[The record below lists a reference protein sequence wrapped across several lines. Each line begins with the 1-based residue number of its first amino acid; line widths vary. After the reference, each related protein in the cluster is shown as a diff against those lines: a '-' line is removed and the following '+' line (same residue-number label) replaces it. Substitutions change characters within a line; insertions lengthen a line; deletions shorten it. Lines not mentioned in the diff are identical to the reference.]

1 MRNIGLILL
10 VVVSFALGFL
20 INSYFFKGHVSTE
33 NSQVLLEKI
42 KSVSKVI
49 NVEGYFTEV
58 YDYKDYWGYNISFFQ
73 KKALVRIKAKVSMGY
88 DMNKIIFNTNP
99 MTKTISIS
107 KLPEPEI
114 LSIDHDLDYYDI
126 SEGTFNSFTTEDYNK
141 INANAKEFIKKK
153 VETSGLKDAAIKEG
167 DRMLEVIR
175 FMVESM
181 GWKLETT
188 NNLKG

>member
-10 VVVSFALGFL
+10 VVGTFALGFL

-33 NSQVLLEKI
+33 NSQVMLEKI
-42 KSVSKVI
+42 KNVCKVI

-88 DMNKIIFNTNP
+88 DMNKIIFNSNP

-126 SEGTFNSFTTEDYNK
+126 TEGSFNSFTTEDYNK
-141 INANAKEFIKKK
+141 INANAKDFIKKK
-153 VETSGLKDAAIKEG
+153 VETSGLKDAAMKEG
-167 DRMLEVIR
+167 DKMLEVIR

-181 GWKLETT
+181 GWKLDTT
-188 NNLKG
+188 TNLKG

>member
-10 VVVSFALGFL
+10 VVGTFALGFL

-33 NSQVLLEKI
+33 NSQVMLEKI
-42 KSVSKVI
+42 KNVCKVI

-88 DMNKIIFNTNP
+88 DMNKIIFNSNP

-126 SEGTFNSFTTEDYNK
+126 TEGSFNSFTTEDYNK
-141 INANAKEFIKKK
+141 INANAKDFIKKK
-153 VETSGLKDAAIKEG
+153 VETSGLKDAALKEG
-167 DRMLEVIR
+167 DKMLEVIR

-181 GWKLETT
+181 GWKLDTT
-188 NNLKG
+188 TNLKG

>member
-10 VVVSFALGFL
+10 VVGTFALGFL

-33 NSQVLLEKI
+33 NSQVMLEKI
-42 KSVSKVI
+42 KNVCKVI

-88 DMNKIIFNTNP
+88 DMNKIIFKSNP
-99 MTKTISIS
+99 MTKTISIN

-126 SEGTFNSFTTEDYNK
+126 TEGSFNSFTTEDYNK
-141 INANAKEFIKKK
+141 INANAKDFIKKK
-153 VETSGLKDAAIKEG
+153 VETSGLKDAAMKEG
-167 DRMLEVIR
+167 DKMLEVIR

-181 GWKLETT
+181 GWKLDTT
-188 NNLKG
+188 TNLKG

>member
-10 VVVSFALGFL
+10 VVGTFALGFL

-33 NSQVLLEKI
+33 NSQVMLEKI
-42 KSVSKVI
+42 KNVCKVI

-88 DMNKIIFNTNP
+88 DMNKIIFNSNP

-126 SEGTFNSFTTEDYNK
+126 TEGSFNSFTTEDYNK
-141 INANAKEFIKKK
+141 INANAKDFIKKK

-167 DRMLEVIR
+167 DKMLEVIR

-181 GWKLETT
+181 GWKLDTT
-188 NNLKG
+188 TNLKG

>member
-10 VVVSFALGFL
+10 VVGTFALGFL

-33 NSQVLLEKI
+33 NSQVMLEKI
-42 KSVSKVI
+42 KNVCKVI

-88 DMNKIIFNTNP
+88 DMNKIIFKSNP

-126 SEGTFNSFTTEDYNK
+126 TEGSFNSFTTEDYNK
-141 INANAKEFIKKK
+141 INANAKDFIKKK
-153 VETSGLKDAAIKEG
+153 VETSGLKDAAMKEG
-167 DRMLEVIR
+167 DKMLEVIR

-181 GWKLETT
+181 GWKLDTT
-188 NNLKG
+188 TNLKG

>member
-10 VVVSFALGFL
+10 VVGTFALGFL

-73 KKALVRIKAKVSMGY
+73 KKALVRIKANV
-88 DMNKIIFNTNP
+88 
-99 MTKTISIS
+99 
-107 KLPEPEI
+107 
-114 LSIDHDLDYYDI
+114 
-126 SEGTFNSFTTEDYNK
+126 
-141 INANAKEFIKKK
+141 
-153 VETSGLKDAAIKEG
+153 
-167 DRMLEVIR
+167 
-175 FMVESM
+175 
-181 GWKLETT
+181 
-188 NNLKG
+188 

>member
-10 VVVSFALGFL
+10 VVGTFALGFL
-20 INSYFFKGHVSTE
+20 INSCFFKGHVSTE
-33 NSQVLLEKI
+33 NSQVMLEKI
-42 KSVSKVI
+42 KNVCKVI

-88 DMNKIIFNTNP
+88 DMNKIIFNSNP

-126 SEGTFNSFTTEDYNK
+126 TEGSFNSFTTEDYNK
-141 INANAKEFIKKK
+141 INANAKDFIKKK
-153 VETSGLKDAAIKEG
+153 VETSGLKDAALKEG
-167 DRMLEVIR
+167 DKMLEVIR

-181 GWKLETT
+181 GWKLDTT
-188 NNLKG
+188 TNLKG